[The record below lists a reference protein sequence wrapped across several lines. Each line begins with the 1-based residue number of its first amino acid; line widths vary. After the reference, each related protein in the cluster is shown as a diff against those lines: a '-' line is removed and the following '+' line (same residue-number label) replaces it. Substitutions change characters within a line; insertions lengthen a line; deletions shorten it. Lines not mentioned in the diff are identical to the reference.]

1 MSDRALQIERAQ
13 NIWSS
18 FVRSHEP
25 VARAARIEPDPR
37 LPFEQIGGLAGP
49 KDEILTYACA
59 VTNPDIYSKWGTF
72 PPSGVLL
79 IGAPGVGKRLLARAL
94 ATHTDT
100 SFVHVDVPRMV
111 LDIVHTSGKVGELI
125 QAWSQVLDEVPP
137 LTIFFDELEF
147 SQAHD
152 LGGPRPD
159 LPIGPIMDFLLE
171 LIDRSIASNSH
182 LVVGSTGYPD
192 TLRHAFARPGR
203 LERVLE
209 VTPSV
214 PDDLIE
220 ALMIHARDAERRA
233 GRPLFENVDWKR
245 VVGESMGAT
254 TGDWVRILHAV
265 LRRKASGDVSGP
277 AAGPVATK
285 DLVYEVSRFNQAQK
299 RIRSSNGGNYL

>member
-1 MSDRALQIERAQ
+1 MSDRSLQIERAQ

-25 VARAARIEPDPR
+25 LARAARIEADPQ
-37 LPFEQIGGLAGP
+37 LPFEHIGGLAGP

-94 ATHTDT
+94 ATHTGT

-111 LDIVHTSGKVGELI
+111 LDIVHASGKVGDLI
-125 QAWSQVLDEVPP
+125 QAWTQVLEEVPP

-159 LPIGPIMDFLLE
+159 LPLGPIMDFLLE
-171 LIDRSIASNSH
+171 LIDRSIAPGTH
-182 LVVGSTGYPD
+182 LVVGSTGYPN

-203 LERVLE
+203 LERVVE
-209 VTPSV
+209 VTPSL
-214 PDDLIE
+214 PDDVVE
-220 ALMIHARDAERRA
+220 ALVIHAGDAERRA
-233 GRPLFENVDWKR
+233 GRPLFEEVDWKR
-245 VVGESMGAT
+245 VVGESREAT
-254 TGDWVRILHAV
+254 TGDWVRILHGV
-265 LRRKASGDVSGP
+265 LRRKARCEVSGTESDLV
-277 AAGPVATK
+277 GTK
-285 DLVYEVSRFNQAQK
+285 DLAYEVSRFNQAQK
-299 RIRSSNGGNYL
+299 RIRLSNGGNYL